1 MFKGIDEPTTTRAL
15 VEDASLR
22 VLVLPLR
29 LRRDDVRHDD
39 GRHAARRFRIGGAS
53 NAFSIAP
60 DRMRRRMLRGWG
72 MVFWIVYVDV
82 GGITVSPLTPVD
94 RC

>member
-1 MFKGIDEPTTTRAL
+1 
-15 VEDASLR
+15 
-22 VLVLPLR
+22 
-29 LRRDDVRHDD
+29 
-39 GRHAARRFRIGGAS
+39 
-53 NAFSIAP
+53 
-60 DRMRRRMLRGWG
+60 MRRRMLRGWG